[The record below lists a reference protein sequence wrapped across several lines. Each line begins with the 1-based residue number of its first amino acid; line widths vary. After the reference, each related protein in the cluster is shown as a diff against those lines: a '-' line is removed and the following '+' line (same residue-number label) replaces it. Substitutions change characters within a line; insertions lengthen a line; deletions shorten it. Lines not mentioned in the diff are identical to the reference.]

1 MSELRNKISSRLD
14 EIEDLMN
21 SNSHLV
27 NPDDLN
33 EKVSNVSKFWSAL
46 SEEDRDFIQ
55 GVRWAIE
62 EKVKWKDD

>member
-1 MSELRNKISSRLD
+1 MNGNQHLAD
-14 EIEDLMN
+14 PDGIE
-21 SNSHLV
+21 
-27 NPDDLN
+27 

-46 SEEDRDFIQ
+46 SEEDRDFID

>member
-1 MSELRNKISSRLD
+1 MSNLNEKIKLRLD

-21 SNSHLV
+21 RNQHLMV
-27 NPDDLN
+27 PEDLE

-46 SEEDRDFIQ
+46 SEEDRDFID

>member
-1 MSELRNKISSRLD
+1 MPNLNEKIKSRLD

-21 SNSHLV
+21 GNQHLAD
-27 NPDDLN
+27 PDGIE

-46 SEEDRDFIQ
+46 SEEDRDFID